1 MPFLIDD
8 IFLRMLGVSIPPFDM
23 LWLMEQIRD
32 HAYAEMYDVE
42 EINNS
47 MKENRLLYE
56 LGERTEDEYKRK
68 NEELNHKLKMANRVN
83 KVSKVNRFKNHEIG
97 KV

>member
-83 KVSKVNRFKNHEIG
+83 KVSKGNRFRNHEIG